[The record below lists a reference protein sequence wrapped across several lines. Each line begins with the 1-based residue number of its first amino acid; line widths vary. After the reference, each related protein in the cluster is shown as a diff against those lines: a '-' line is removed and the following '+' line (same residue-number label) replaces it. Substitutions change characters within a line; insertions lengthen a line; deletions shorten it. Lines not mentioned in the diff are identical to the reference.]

1 MASELAT
8 SNVTNLPISAHPGA
22 RTVSSWRG
30 IRPTSM
36 DEAWRMSKALAMS
49 GMLPSSYTRGKQY
62 DEVVGAVFA
71 AIQMGAEVGL
81 SPMSSIQ
88 NIAVINGKPG
98 LFGPAMLA
106 VVEASGLLQNI
117 EEAITGTMAEKNMEA
132 ICTVQRYGRQPR
144 TFTFSFADATL
155 AGLIGKSGPWSQYPK
170 RMFIA
175 RARTF
180 ALRDTFPDVLAGLSQ
195 SVEEL
200 IDIPAEDYREIKVK
214 VPLGESL
221 DDLLEPPEPEAP
233 ITPEYIVEFE
243 ASVIDQ
249 LDGIATVDALDDLW
263 RSGIN
268 AEIRKIG
275 EIDKAAQKRLIAAFS
290 AKKNEI
296 LAAGE
301 AGKED
306 DKAEAPATAP
316 QKPAQADQ
324 TTAAAKS
331 RDQIDNALDALRKG
345 DDEPEKATRRPP
357 PAKIEV
363 GKKEDGSD
371 DLFAFY
377 TTAKAQLKAARDG
390 DYGDAWVEAWAK
402 ANNDSMAALKP
413 RNLKAWE
420 TLSDG
425 YAEVLE
431 HQTARRKEAEA
442 EVLKEFPTIPFQKN
456 SNFRGYKGTD
466 PDGFNWSGFLNHLR
480 VYLDDTPNHRIARAW
495 WTNHSFQV
503 GVIERDAEQVRSP
516 FTDKVISG
524 KAAAAE
530 FKAEL
535 FARFPQLSD

>member
-1 MASELAT
+1 MASEVAVN
-8 SNVTNLPISAHPGA
+8 NVTNLPVAAHQGA

-117 EEAITGTMAEKNMEA
+117 EETITGTMAEKNIEA

-233 ITPEYIVEFE
+233 ITPEYIAEFE
-243 ASVIDQ
+243 TSVSDQ
-249 LDGIATVDALDDLW
+249 LDGIATVD
-263 RSGIN
+263 G
-268 AEIRKIG
+268 
-275 EIDKAAQKRLIAAFS
+275 Q
-290 AKKNEI
+290 
-296 LAAGE
+296 
-301 AGKED
+301 ED
-306 DKAEAPATAP
+306 RRDRQGSAEA
-316 QKPAQADQ
+316 
-324 TTAAAKS
+324 
-331 RDQIDNALDALRKG
+331 
-345 DDEPEKATRRPP
+345 
-357 PAKIEV
+357 
-363 GKKEDGSD
+363 
-371 DLFAFY
+371 
-377 TTAKAQLKAARDG
+377 
-390 DYGDAWVEAWAK
+390 
-402 ANNDSMAALKP
+402 
-413 RNLKAWE
+413 
-420 TLSDG
+420 
-425 YAEVLE
+425 
-431 HQTARRKEAEA
+431 
-442 EVLKEFPTIPFQKN
+442 
-456 SNFRGYKGTD
+456 TD
-466 PDGFNWSGFLNHLR
+466 RSVQR
-480 VYLDDTPNHRIARAW
+480 EE
-495 WTNHSFQV
+495 
-503 GVIERDAEQVRSP
+503 ERDPGGR
-516 FTDKVISG
+516 
-524 KAAAAE
+524 
-530 FKAEL
+530 
-535 FARFPQLSD
+535 R